1 MTVINGAVNVTVRVD
16 GVGRG
21 PQKVDETRKALD
33 KIERSS
39 KKAGGGVGLLKGR
52 VDSLKEGVG
61 PVNILREGFE
71 WLNSNLNFVNVAA
84 AGLVTVFT
92 VLWDVFDGEPVNKL
106 VDDLGSAADASARLA
121 KKIKV
126 LGVTAAEAQTRIRG
140 LSQSVYEAAAANARA
155 EGNLERADFFTRFSR
170 VKQADDAFQDAGK
183 QVDEL
188 KAEIRDLDTV
198 ILLAPKKLHILDA
211 SLAKTKREFSE
222 GRLGTEAYAKSI
234 GSITAAM
241 TVWSTKQAAAEER
254 LKSARPELVRTIAL
268 HEQLGKAAELAADRT
283 IQLDETEITPDTN
296 GGGGATKKKRYR
308 ADRLLQ
314 NVRDEAQKILDGL
327 EAERVIAERLLE
339 ERESRRPG
347 GGQSEG
353 ILSGSAALQGDRSG
367 SALASQIR
375 DFSAALSESLPGLA
389 EWSGALKEVAGS
401 WGDVAAAN
409 DDATAKY
416 EDYLNGRATE
426 AEYLKAMGD
435 ARKAE
440 ARGAIASVGAIATAG
455 AESIKNERVRA
466 GVLATIHLGL
476 GTALMF
482 VPGAQ
487 QEALGHLAG
496 AAILG
501 SVAIFGG
508 SRGSG
513 SSSSSSR
520 ERSVARQLSDRTS
533 SGAVTLN
540 IFGGWFGT
548 SHPQE
553 TAAALHSMI
562 ARGGSG
568 GYVPMPRAA

>member
-1 MTVINGAVNVTVRVD
+1 MTVVTGAVNVTVRVD

-21 PQKVDETRKALD
+21 PQKVDETRKAID

-39 KKAGGGVGLLKGR
+39 SNAGGAVGVLRGR
-52 VDSLKEGVG
+52 IDSLKEGVG
-61 PVNILREGFE
+61 PVNLLREGFE
-71 WLNSNLNFVNVAA
+71 WLNSNIGFVGIAAGALVGVFGALSSALSTTKIDSVTQSFIRMAQGAQRARTGIINLATVASSLRADLTTSAEIDAGEMEAQALENVGRFEEAEKKRREVAQKRVMQTQVEIETGKSKAIFDARMADEQRKRAQVALADNQREIDHYNLLIRQRERAGLSTEYQRKQLAA
-84 AGLVTVFT
+84 ASVTQQDLSANLAIADRAYRDNAKAVD
-92 VLWDVFDGEPVNKL
+92 LYNRKL
-106 VDDLGSAADASARLA
+106 EASNRLLGSLDQPAA
-121 KKIKV
+121 
-126 LGVTAAEAQTRIRG
+126 
-140 LSQSVYEAAAANARA
+140 
-155 EGNLERADFFTRFSR
+155 
-170 VKQADDAFQDAGK
+170 
-183 QVDEL
+183 
-188 KAEIRDLDTV
+188 
-198 ILLAPKKLHILDA
+198 
-211 SLAKTKREFSE
+211 KRPS
-222 GRLGTEAYAKSI
+222 
-234 GSITAAM
+234 
-241 TVWSTKQAAAEER
+241 
-254 LKSARPELVRTIAL
+254 
-268 HEQLGKAAELAADRT
+268 
-283 IQLDETEITPDTN
+283 
-296 GGGGATKKKRYR
+296 GGGGARRGGPVKGKPEDDTNRLLGGLAAASDRRWEMEARQLDELERKAREERLAQEDERKAREDRAGAVRGPISSSR
-308 ADRLLQ
+308 AD
-314 NVRDEAQKILDGL
+314 D
-327 EAERVIAERLLE
+327 
-339 ERESRRPG
+339 
-347 GGQSEG
+347 
-353 ILSGSAALQGDRSG
+353 
-367 SALASQIR
+367 IR

-568 GYVPMPRAA
+568 GYVPLPRAA